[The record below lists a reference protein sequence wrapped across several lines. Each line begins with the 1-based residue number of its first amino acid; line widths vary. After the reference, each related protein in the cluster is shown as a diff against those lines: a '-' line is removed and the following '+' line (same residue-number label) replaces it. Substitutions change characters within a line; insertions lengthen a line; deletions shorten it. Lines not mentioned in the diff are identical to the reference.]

1 MYKKPLNLEMLKAFV
16 TLAKCLN
23 ITQSAQLL
31 SVTRQ
36 TIRRHID
43 EFERL
48 REEPLFLLD
57 NRQYQLTDFG
67 RASLEEAEDIVSK
80 AEALSGHN
88 NGHVYA
94 RNIDGLETLTF
105 TDEEGK
111 IHRSQQHSISS
122 LWTTGLPLLQQLF
135 EAWGSAKTQLEH
147 SSLSA
152 IRPFLVV
159 YRKSQKGWVCV
170 EIGDQSAYSRWF
182 GWSWAKSAVGL
193 LSEEDAAGA
202 DINNFVSSAYLRIFR
217 EGGIRYDH
225 LYAHLPRPDS
235 SVPEPASFQ
244 RLLCG
249 FVFPDGHPALV
260 VLVVISRNVLI
271 EYVTQEELAQVSKSY
286 CMDDI
291 TL

>member
-1 MYKKPLNLEMLKAFV
+1 MLKAFV

-57 NRQYQLTDFG
+57 NRQYQLTDLG
-67 RASLEEAEDIVSK
+67 RASLEEAEDIVSR

-122 LWTTGLPLLQQLF
+122 LWTTGYHFYNNCSKHGGAPKPSWNTLLFRQSDHSWWCIENPKKGGSVWRSETNPHIQDGLDGLGQKVPL
-135 EAWGSAKTQLEH
+135 GSC
-147 SSLSA
+147 
-152 IRPFLVV
+152 P
-159 YRKSQKGWVCV
+159 RKMPQ
-170 EIGDQSAYSRWF
+170 
-182 GWSWAKSAVGL
+182 
-193 LSEEDAAGA
+193 
-202 DINNFVSSAYLRIFR
+202 
-217 EGGIRYDH
+217 
-225 LYAHLPRPDS
+225 
-235 SVPEPASFQ
+235 EP
-244 RLLCG
+244 
-249 FVFPDGHPALV
+249 
-260 VLVVISRNVLI
+260 I
-271 EYVTQEELAQVSKSY
+271 
-286 CMDDI
+286 
-291 TL
+291 